1 MHFLPENFSFIA
13 RRMPQ
18 LPLVA
23 NAAAG
28 AALASECI
36 YPALAALGKVIDA
49 CQDSRVADRVRSRAR
64 TPGSNG
70 DAPCIAARNGR
81 NPGCNG
87 RTASWSAAH
96 SGPQPLKL
104 GQFCDAVLPIESW
117 VALNPARNDTSQTRA
132 IIADYTAKGHC
143 QAGAASGAEV
153 FKIARQNGVA
163 KLPVSINGLQGN
175 LILDTGATFLLLD
188 RNVRAKG
195 QAPDRS
201 RQLPADAHRQPDWGR
216 QAGRA
221 ATIQLRTLAAK
232 DVPIVVQSDAKAG
245 YGDGVDGLLGTSF
258 LWHFNVSIGTQAI
271 RISSR
276 KVK

>member
-1 MHFLPENFSFIA
+1 M
-13 RRMPQ
+13 
-18 LPLVA
+18 
-23 NAAAG
+23 
-28 AALASECI
+28 
-36 YPALAALGKVIDA
+36 
-49 CQDSRVADRVRSRAR
+49 
-64 TPGSNG
+64 
-70 DAPCIAARNGR
+70 AARNGR

-104 GQFCDAVLPIESW
+104 SQFCDAVLPIESW

-132 IIADYTAKGHC
+132 IIAHYTAKGHC
-143 QAGAASGAEV
+143 QAGAASGGEV

-163 KLPVSINGLQGN
+163 KLPVSIDGLQGN
-175 LILDTGATFLLLD
+175 LILDTGATFLILD

-201 RQLPADAHRQPDWGR
+201 RQLPADAHREPDWGR
-216 QAGRA
+216 QAGSNNP
-221 ATIQLRTLAAK
+221 IRTLAAK

-258 LWHFNVSIGTQAI
+258 LSHFNVSIGTQAI